1 MSIKL
6 EAGSGGSVSLDA
18 PTQTTN
24 SEHKVYKLPVADGS
38 AGQVLKTDGSGNLSW
53 VTLTD
58 TNDYVKITKAT
69 NTGDYGVQYL
79 SLTNLDISTYKFF
92 DLVGYFRPVDDSKTF
107 RFRFRTA
114 NNTLADG
121 SVYAYGLNE
130 KKSSNTS
137 NCVAAQGQNRINLT
151 GTTGNAAGEGVFI
164 NMRVSFADSSDPTSA
179 TYLMNAVTWQAT
191 YREQG
196 NDSRHAT
203 GEGHYYSAAD
213 NLTGFSLFFSTGNMH
228 DFSYCLYGMKR

>member
-6 EAGSGGSVSLDA
+6 NAQSGGSVALDA
-18 PTQTTN
+18 PTQTT
-24 SEHKVYKLPVADGS
+24 SSADVAFKLPVADGS
-38 AGQVLKTDGSGNLSW
+38 AGQVLKTDGNGNLSW

-58 TNDYVKITKAT
+58 TNDYVKITKAV
-69 NTGDYGVQYL
+69 NTGDYGSQYV
-79 SLTNLDISTYKFF
+79 SFENLDLSTYKFF
-92 DLVGYFRPVDDSKTF
+92 DLMGYFLPTDDSKTF
-107 RFRFRTA
+107 RFRFRTS

-137 NCVAAQGQNRINLT
+137 NCVSAQAQNRINLT
-151 GTTGNAAGEGVFI
+151 GTVGNAAYEGVSI
-164 NMRVSFADSSDPTSA
+164 NLRVSFADSSDPTNGTALLNSA
-179 TYLMNAVTWQAT
+179 TWQAT

-196 NDSRHAT
+196 NDARHAT
-203 GEGHYYSAAD
+203 GEGHYFSAAD
-213 NLTGFSLFFSTGNMH
+213 NLTGFSLFFSTGNMK